1 MFMKKRYR
9 DLKTKLEAASEAA
22 GEVDSGKESTLEEI
36 SAIVRRMNDAL
47 KDRKTMLA
55 PQIKLL
61 REVRKEYQD
70 VDGEYSRKKQT
81 YDKVAVGLE
90 VERQSI
96 EQVSHSVNRGGGVV
110 VEVTL
115 GSEYGRE
122 STQKT
127 CLFVFLMERGGA
139 CMLSSL

>member
-1 MFMKKRYR
+1 MLFPLSDIFPFLRRRRCCHLLLFLFLFRCSFLLFVIENRYR

-47 KDRKTMLA
+47 KERKTMLA

-70 VDGEYSRKKQT
+70 VDGDYSRKKQT

-96 EQVSHSVNRGGGVV
+96 EQVSQSMN
-110 VEVTL
+110 
-115 GSEYGRE
+115 
-122 STQKT
+122 
-127 CLFVFLMERGGA
+127 
-139 CMLSSL
+139 